1 MPLCDLQF
9 VDLYLGRSHG
19 QAFCDVKALPG
30 ADAPRLPLPEELEVE
45 VQAVRE
51 RLEATYRESGRPEF
65 PLNHEG
71 VLYRVTTFEN
81 PGDPAPFFTLSRVEA
96 KIFPFARLNLP
107 EHVASAVLASQ
118 TRGLVLIAGSMSS
131 GKTSSAASILSERL
145 RRHGGFAMAFED
157 PIETMLDGMHGD
169 GRCMRVEVSRHTG
182 GYGEA
187 LTRALRARVG
197 TMLVGEIRDGDTA
210 EQTLRMASTD
220 HLIFSTIH
228 ADSPAAAIELLYTY
242 ARKSH
247 VENAAALVARGLS
260 VVIWQRLIRQAG
272 GGASVLPECLS
283 LLGEDDRGALKALI
297 AAADFAKL
305 TDLIEGQ
312 QRRALYGAARV

>member
-30 ADAPRLPLPEELEVE
+30 ADAPRLPLPEELQVE

-157 PIETMLDGMHGD
+157 PIETMLDGHAWRGPLHA
-169 GRCMRVEVSRHTG
+169 SRSLAPH
-182 GYGEA
+182 
-187 LTRALRARVG
+187 RRLRRGAHACLARPC
-197 TMLVGEIRDGDTA
+197 R
-210 EQTLRMASTD
+210 
-220 HLIFSTIH
+220 HH
-228 ADSPAAAIELLYTY
+228 
-242 ARKSH
+242 
-247 VENAAALVARGLS
+247 ARG
-260 VVIWQRLIRQAG
+260 RD
-272 GGASVLPECLS
+272 P
-283 LLGEDDRGALKALI
+283 
-297 AAADFAKL
+297 
-305 TDLIEGQ
+305 
-312 QRRALYGAARV
+312 RR